1 MGIQKKTK
9 IALVLLAISIVIFA
23 AVLTIF
29 SWQDKPVAETEP
41 QINEPDITNAPTGI
55 PNISAGREPNG
66 AEEVVVP
73 EEPKGLTNGQ
83 KYYKSLVEKDSKSF
97 LLIGRDA
104 VYGAYDS
111 IIVLNIDENNKTMK
125 LINFPRD
132 IYVDYNSKILNQL
145 KEVDPDK
152 AKDPSIQKLNAAH
165 AIGISL
171 KYKSDGEG
179 KFGKVTYMN
188 FWADLLEEVF
198 DIIIDDYII
207 MQTDGFR
214 EIVDFFG
221 GVEINV
227 PMYMHYEDPTQNLY
241 IHLEP
246 GLQLLNGEQA
256 EGFVRFRQ
264 GFTPEGEFKTL
275 SAYTRQK
282 HENMF
287 LKAFFEQHVNL
298 SNLGRI
304 GDFIDVIVKNV
315 KTSVNS
321 TAEILKYSNIM
332 QKVLRGKYQNSEA
345 IVECPKNQIINGISF
360 EMLRT
365 E

>member
-1 MGIQKKTK
+1 MGLQKKTK
-9 IALVLLAISIVIFA
+9 VALILFGISLALFIVVMFA
-23 AVLTIF
+23 FVWAE
-29 SWQDKPVAETEP
+29 KPATTNQQVAEPEITAAPTITPEP
-41 QINEPDITNAPTGI
+41 QTDPEPGDPD
-55 PNISAGREPNG
+55 
-66 AEEVVVP
+66 EET
-73 EEPKGLTNGQ
+73 EEPEGITNGQ
-83 KYYKSLVEKDSKSF
+83 KYYKKLVSEGSRNI

-111 IIVLNIDENNKTMK
+111 IIVLNIDEKNKTMK

-132 IYVDYNSKILNQL
+132 IYVDYNQKILDQL
-145 KEVDPDK
+145 REVDPEK

-171 KYKSDGEG
+171 KYKADEGG

-188 FWADLLEEVF
+188 FWADLLIEVF
-198 DIIIDDYII
+198 DIPIDDYII
-207 MQTDGFR
+207 IQTDGFR

-221 GVEINV
+221 GVEIDV
-227 PMYMHYEDPTQNLY
+227 PMYMHYEDPMQNLY

-246 GLQLLNGEQA
+246 GLQRLNGEQA

-264 GFTPEGEFKTL
+264 GYTREGEFKTI

-298 SNLGRI
+298 QNLSRL
-304 GDFIDVIVKNV
+304 GDFLDVIVRNV

-321 TAEILKYSNIM
+321 TSEILEYSIVM
-332 QKVLRGKYQNSEA
+332 QKVLRGQYQNSEM
-345 IVECPKNQIINGISF
+345 IVECTKNQMINGISY
-360 EMLRT
+360 EILRT
-365 E
+365 EPKE

>member
-1 MGIQKKTK
+1 MQKRTK
-9 IALVLLAISIVIFA
+9 VALALLGVLLVLLITVLAI
-23 AVLTIF
+23 LL
-29 SWQDKPVAETEP
+29 WPKKPVETAQ
-41 QINEPDITNAPTGI
+41 QIDEPDITVAPTTI
-55 PNISAGREPNG
+55 PDPDNNQEPDD
-66 AEEVVVP
+66 EIVVD
-73 EEPKGLTNGQ
+73 EEPEGITNGQ
-83 KYYKSLVEKDSKSF
+83 KYYRKLVEEGSTNI

-111 IIVLNIDENNKTMK
+111 IIVLNIDEKNKTMK

-145 KEVDPDK
+145 KEADPEK
-152 AKDPSIQKLNAAH
+152 AKDRSIQKLNAAH

-171 KYKSDGEG
+171 KYKQEEG
-179 KFGKVTYMN
+179 GRFGKVTYMN
-188 FWADLLEEVF
+188 FWADLLLEVF
-198 DIIIDDYII
+198 DIPLDDYII
-207 MQTDGFR
+207 IQTDGFR

-221 GVEINV
+221 GVEIDV
-227 PMYMHYEDPTQNLY
+227 PMYMHYEDPMQNLY

-246 GLQLLNGEQA
+246 GLQRLNGEQA

-264 GFTPEGEFKTL
+264 GYTKEGEFKSI

-298 SNLGRI
+298 QNLGRI
-304 GDFIDVIVKNV
+304 GDFMDVIVKNV

-321 TAEILKYSNIM
+321 TSDILQYSIVM
-332 QKVLRGKYQNSEA
+332 QKVLRGQFKNSEL
-345 IVECPKNQIINGISF
+345 IVECPKNQVINGISY
-360 EMLRT
+360 EILRT
-365 E
+365 EP